1 MLMVHA
7 QLGKAMIQ
15 IVADNRQAIADLCR
29 TYGVYK
35 LDLFGSATTGAF
47 DLGTSD
53 LDFVVNFWDRSP
65 GYANRYLALAESLEA
80 LLGRDVDLVTEA
92 SLQSPYIKQRID
104 AQRENVFEDRDR
116 AAAARRADRLQ

>member
-1 MLMVHA
+1 
-7 QLGKAMIQ
+7 MIP
-15 IVADNRQAIADLCR
+15 IVANNRQAIAELCR
-29 TYGVYK
+29 THGVYK

-47 DLGTSD
+47 DPQTSD

-65 GYANRYLALAESLEA
+65 GYANRYLALAEALES

-92 SLQSPYIKQRID
+92 SLQSPYIKQRVD

-116 AAAARRADRLQ
+116 AAAARRADSLQ